1 MKKII
6 NTITAFLLLV
16 LLSFQL
22 HAKQTASYV
31 QDVLNF
37 ELVTYQLTTEFNM
50 LKHNEVGQDFNDL
63 KKVLDSGDALS
74 VRIDPNGKDL
84 KPAWDK
90 YRAYA
95 WSKRAD
101 SQGETDVYIFNDM
114 RALQNEVDK
123 VVEALK
129 KNLSLEMLTQIDK
142 EKLESLLLLDQ
153 MSAEYAELSAA
164 AFGVFAF
171 TGERSVK
178 LNGRVELFDK
188 KLESFKALVK
198 NNSKAKSTL
207 RKAALRWKFIKKTIL
222 TYTDRTAPFVVVKTI
237 KKIKSELQSV

>member
-6 NTITAFLLLV
+6 NLITAFLLLAF
-16 LLSFQL
+16 LSIQL
-22 HAKQTASYV
+22 QAKQTADYV
-31 QDVLNF
+31 KDVLNF

-63 KKVLDSGDALS
+63 KKVLDSGDVLS
-74 VRIDPNGKDL
+74 ARIDPNGKAL

-90 YRAYA
+90 YRTYA
-95 WSKRAD
+95 WDKRAD
-101 SQGETDVYIFNDM
+101 SQGETDAYIFNDM
-114 RALQNEVDK
+114 RALQNEVDAA
-123 VVEALK
+123 VEALK
-129 KNLSLEMLTQIDK
+129 KDLSMEMLTQIEK
-142 EKLESLLLLDQ
+142 EKLESILLLDQ

-178 LNGRVELFDK
+178 LDGRAEEFDK
-188 KLESFKALVK
+188 KLEGMKALVEK
-198 NNSKAKSTL
+198 NPKAKSTL

-237 KKIKSELQSV
+237 KKIKSELETV